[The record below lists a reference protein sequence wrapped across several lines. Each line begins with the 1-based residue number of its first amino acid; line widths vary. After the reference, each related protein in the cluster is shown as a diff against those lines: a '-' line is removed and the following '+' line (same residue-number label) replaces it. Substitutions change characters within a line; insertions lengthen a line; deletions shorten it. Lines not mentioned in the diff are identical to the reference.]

1 MGLAA
6 CQVAS
11 ALSYT
16 YGFNNITGKNAANAA
31 AGVAQLSV
39 EVGATALDSSLVDF
53 TFRNSGP
60 AAMSITQIYWAD
72 GTLLGIASIT
82 DSGGGVAF
90 SPDNGNL
97 NLPGGNTLNPAFNT
111 TQMFGADADPPVQR
125 NGVNPGE
132 WATIRF
138 RLKDSKS
145 FADTL
150 DALNG
155 PLGDGNDLRIG
166 IHVQGFANGGSES
179 FVNRVPD
186 GGATAALLG
195 LGLLGLGFMVRRRA

>member
-1 MGLAA
+1 
-6 CQVAS
+6 
-11 ALSYT
+11 
-16 YGFNNITGKNAANAA
+16 
-31 AGVAQLSV
+31 
-39 EVGATALDSSLVDF
+39 
-53 TFRNSGP
+53 
-60 AAMSITQIYWAD
+60 MSITQIYWAD
-72 GTLLGIASIT
+72 GTLLGIARIT

-97 NLPGGNTLNPAFNT
+97 NLPGGNTLNPEFKT
-111 TQMFGADADPPVQR
+111 TQMFGADADSPVQH

-132 WATIRF
+132 WVTIRF
-138 RLKDSKS
+138 NLKDSKK

-179 FVNRVPD
+179 FINRVPD
-186 GGATAALLG
+186 GGATAAMLG
-195 LGLLGLGFMVRRRA
+195 LGLLGLGLMVRRRA